1 MILKANTTSVLNT
14 LENYRKNLSEIAFRS
29 LILLLTEEFNNP
41 DSIRHVQQK
50 NSRTMSRT
58 TENDI
63 DRCLLIILYYIV
75 SVIDKYKITAVDS
88 IWTEILKNPITQKI
102 TVNINMILTIN

>member
-1 MILKANTTSVLNT
+1 MILKANTTSILNT
-14 LENYRKNLSEIAFRS
+14 LEEYRKNSSKMAFRS

-41 DSIRHVQQK
+41 DLTRYFQQE
-50 NSRTMSRT
+50 NSRTMS
-58 TENDI
+58 ENTKTDF

-75 SVIDKYKITAVDS
+75 SVINKYKITAVDS